1 MRTSC
6 LSLQHLIQITLIFIA
21 LLNPRLIS
29 VYCLKNNNVS
39 GFHNINLIQSKRQPL
54 ISKNFK
60 LKQNVEK
67 FHLVSVTNC
76 SDKRCECCN
85 YLLINDHCA
94 FKNVQIKFKLK
105 RRYTCDSFNLVLP
118 LVCSAAQVE
127 SGLLGTSRV
136 GL

>member
-39 GFHNINLIQSKRQPL
+39 GFHNINLIQSKHQPL
-54 ISKNFK
+54 ISKYFK

-67 FHLVSVTNC
+67 FYLVSVTNC
-76 SDKRCECCN
+76 SDKRWECCN
-85 YLLINDHCA
+85 YLLINDHCT

-118 LVCSAAQVE
+118 LV
-127 SGLLGTSRV
+127 
-136 GL
+136 